1 MYTLREGLKIQV
13 LWDVTTPR
21 GITRRVWW
29 DAKVTKLQSGPRTAG
44 LKGEL
49 LYNSDYGYDA
59 ASASV
64 IFTDGFVLL
73 AYSDSE
79 PEPHAHR
86 RRSTA
91 ATLTTSDDAEMDVV
105 ESPTCK
111 QTEQPPKATEPFE
124 VPCSGCISL
133 SNRIEALEQIMLP
146 SLSAYS
152 GTLALLSVL
161 RHKLGAQLDAP
172 LVGKNERSLAD
183 CGSHRTTQDVLK
195 V

>member
-1 MYTLREGLKIQV
+1 MYTLREGLQIQV

-29 DAKVTKLQSGPRTAG
+29 DAKVKKLQSGSRTAG

-49 LYNSDYGYDA
+49 LYNSEYGYDA
-59 ASASV
+59 AAASV

-79 PEPHAHR
+79 PKPNAHR
-86 RRSTA
+86 WRYAA

-111 QTEQPPKATEPFE
+111 QTEQPSKATEPFE
-124 VPCSGCISL
+124 VPWSG
-133 SNRIEALEQIMLP
+133 
-146 SLSAYS
+146 
-152 GTLALLSVL
+152 
-161 RHKLGAQLDAP
+161 
-172 LVGKNERSLAD
+172 
-183 CGSHRTTQDVLK
+183 
-195 V
+195 